1 MKPTNLKSIDFKST
15 DFVSIIKKNDFIQKP
30 QKVRHRGRHRFSVP
44 DGVLLGAE
52 LQQGT
57 EV

>member
-1 MKPTNLKSIDFKST
+1 MTSSKSHKKSGT
-15 DFVSIIKKNDFIQKP
+15 REGIVP
-30 QKVRHRGRHRFSVP
+30 HRGRHRFSVP

>member
-1 MKPTNLKSIDFKST
+1 MTSSKSHKKSGT
-15 DFVSIIKKNDFIQKP
+15 GEGIVP
-30 QKVRHRGRHRFSVP
+30 HRGRHRSSVP
-44 DGVLLGAE
+44 DGVFLGAE